1 MIALIFSSVLGQVL
15 ILTNKDK
22 TILFLSNTI
31 WDKTHGLN
39 VAKNHKN

>member
-1 MIALIFSSVLGQVL
+1 MIALISSSVLGQVL

-31 WDKTHGLN
+31 LDKTHGLN
-39 VAKNHKN
+39 VTENHED